1 MIFNLN
7 KSLFGLL
14 EIISVLIEDPPILL
28 KMGIVKMVLKNFY
41 AMVVINL
48 FSMNTNSVGYDSHL
62 NIEKWVQF
70 IE

>member
-14 EIISVLIEDPPILL
+14 EFISVLIEDPPILL

-48 FSMNTNSVGYDSHL
+48 FSMNTNFVGYDSHL
-62 NIEKWVQF
+62 NIEKWIQF